1 MKTNTKHTAGEW
13 LCDGMLHVSEHTP
26 NHLCVYGPDGKA
38 LIAQVFYGRTAEE
51 SAANSRLIASA
62 PALLEA
68 LRGVLACHGPVS
80 TVAES
85 AKALREAEAAIAAAT
100 GEGV

>member
-1 MKTNTKHTAGEW
+1 MKTRHTPGPW
-13 LCDGMLHVSEHTP
+13 RCDGMKRFSDRTP
-26 NHLCVYGPDGKA
+26 DHFAVLGPNGIEA
-38 LIAQVFYGRTAEE
+38 IADCFYGRTDNERAANARLI
-51 SAANSRLIASA
+51 SAAPRLLS
-62 PALLEA
+62 A

-85 AKALREAEAAIAAAT
+85 AKALREVEAAIAAAT